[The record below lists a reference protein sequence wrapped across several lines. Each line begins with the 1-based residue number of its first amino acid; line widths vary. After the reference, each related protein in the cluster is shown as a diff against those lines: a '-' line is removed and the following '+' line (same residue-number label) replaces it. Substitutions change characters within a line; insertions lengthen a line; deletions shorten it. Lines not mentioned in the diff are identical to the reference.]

1 MNVGVAVATVVS
13 VAGMKRLFVL
23 VVDNTAVV

>member
-1 MNVGVAVATVVS
+1 MSVAVAVATMMS
-13 VAGMKRLFVL
+13 VAGMKRLFVM